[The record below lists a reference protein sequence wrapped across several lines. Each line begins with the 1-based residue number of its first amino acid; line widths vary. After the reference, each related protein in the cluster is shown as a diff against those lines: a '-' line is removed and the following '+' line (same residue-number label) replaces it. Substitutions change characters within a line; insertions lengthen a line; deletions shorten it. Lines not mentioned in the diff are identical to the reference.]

1 MVEYVGGLNKDRRK
15 CIRCGIILCA
25 KNSGTTTLKRH
36 TTTCRKR
43 SAKELSNQ
51 SLVDFVRLPK
61 RESIVFLH
69 HMAGKDEALG
79 FAIESVLG
87 KWLNQNSVV
96 NAIVNG
102 HGEFYDKMK
111 SLSEITPIADDH
123 DHGYSVQPTLDFD
136 AFNVD
141 DDKQSFDIDV
151 AMKSFRPTSAD
162 PERFFSLT
170 RISRN
175 FLQNRMLPENQARNA
190 FWNKNC
196 YLFN

>member
-1 MVEYVGGLNKDRRK
+1 M
-15 CIRCGIILCA
+15 
-25 KNSGTTTLKRH
+25 
-36 TTTCRKR
+36 
-43 SAKELSNQ
+43 
-51 SLVDFVRLPK
+51 
-61 RESIVFLH
+61 FLH
-69 HMAGKDEALG
+69 HVAGKDEALG

-111 SLSEITPIADDH
+111 SLSEITPIADNQ

-136 AFNVD
+136 AFNLD

-162 PERFFSLT
+162 PERLFSLT

-190 FWNKNC
+190 FLNKNC

>member
-1 MVEYVGGLNKDRRK
+1 
-15 CIRCGIILCA
+15 
-25 KNSGTTTLKRH
+25 
-36 TTTCRKR
+36 
-43 SAKELSNQ
+43 
-51 SLVDFVRLPK
+51 
-61 RESIVFLH
+61 
-69 HMAGKDEALG
+69 MAGKDEALG

-111 SLSEITPIADDH
+111 SLSEITPIADNQ

-136 AFNVD
+136 AFNLD

-162 PERFFSLT
+162 PERLFSLT
-170 RISRN
+170 RISQT
-175 FLQNRMLPENQARNA
+175 FYKIACCPKIKQEMLS
-190 FWNKNC
+190 
-196 YLFN
+196 